1 VKAACVALA
10 AALFAGA
17 AAAQQDS
24 AAAHEHDSAAAAPL
38 RSAVELFGPGEQLSY
53 DVTLGGIGVGK
64 ASMEIVGW
72 DTAQGHKVYHSYF
85 RVKGGIPF
93 FHVDDQLESWFD
105 PHTMTAYRFIQRI
118 HEGNY
123 KPTRI
128 YEFFPD
134 SAKYQ
139 KQGDSVRASVKD
151 PLDDGS
157 FFYFVRT
164 VPLVVGKTYEYHRY
178 FIPEKNPVIVKVL
191 KKDTITVKAGRF
203 PTIMIQPI
211 IKSGGVFADGGE
223 AHMWLTDDDRHL
235 LVQMKVKTK
244 IPILNSLNLYLRQ
257 IVPTGGA
264 PKDSAAK
271 RDTAARDTAGT
282 P

>member
-1 VKAACVALA
+1 MISTALR
-10 AALFAGA
+10 A
-17 AAAQQDS
+17 AAAGVLGALAVAGVRAQDPPP
-24 AAAHEHDSAAAAPL
+24 HEVAGPVAAPPAESL
-38 RSAVELFGPGEQLSY
+38 RTLPFGPGEQLSY
-53 DVTLGGIGVGK
+53 HVTLGGLGVGY
-64 ASMEIVGW
+64 ASMEITGW
-72 DTAQGHKVYHSYF
+72 DTAQGHRVYHSFF

-105 PHTMTAYRFIQRI
+105 PHTMIAYRFIQRI

-139 KQGDSVRASVKD
+139 KQGDTVKASVHD

-164 VPLVVGKTYEYHRY
+164 VPLTVGEKHEYQRY

-191 KKDTITVKAGRF
+191 RHDTITVKAGKF
-203 PTIMIQPI
+203 PTIVIQPV

-223 AHMWLTDDDRHL
+223 ALMWLTDDPRHL

-244 IPILNSLNLYLRQ
+244 IPLLSSLNLYLEK
-257 IVPTGGA
+257 IVPAGA
-264 PKDSAAK
+264 DSTAK
-271 RDTAARDTAGT
+271 PDTAPART